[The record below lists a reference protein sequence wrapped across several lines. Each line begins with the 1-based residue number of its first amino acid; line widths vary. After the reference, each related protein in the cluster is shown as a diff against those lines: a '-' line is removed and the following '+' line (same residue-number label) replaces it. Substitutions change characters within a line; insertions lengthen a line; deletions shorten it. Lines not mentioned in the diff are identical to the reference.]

1 MLKNN
6 LAAGYYI
13 TPEEAEKRVK
23 KAGFNPKIRVQELSL
38 EDWVKLLG
46 EFG

>member
-6 LAAGYYI
+6 LADGYYI
-13 TPEEAEKRVK
+13 SQVEAEKRIK